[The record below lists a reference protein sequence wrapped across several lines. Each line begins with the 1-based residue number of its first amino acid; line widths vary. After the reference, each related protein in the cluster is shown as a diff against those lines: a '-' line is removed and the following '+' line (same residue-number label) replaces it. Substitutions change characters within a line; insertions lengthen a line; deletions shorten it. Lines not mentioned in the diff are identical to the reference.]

1 MLTLDRLITTMRLDW
16 GSGSMA
22 SEVHQGRAGKAGS
35 GGNAG

>member
-1 MLTLDRLITTMRLDW
+1 MLTLDRLITTMRLVW